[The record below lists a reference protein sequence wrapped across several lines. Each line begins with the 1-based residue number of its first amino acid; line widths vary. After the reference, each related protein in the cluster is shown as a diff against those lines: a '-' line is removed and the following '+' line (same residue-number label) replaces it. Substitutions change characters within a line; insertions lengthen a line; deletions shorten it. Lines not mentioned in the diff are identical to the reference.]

1 MEKTKFK
8 TEHVDGINIA
18 YREAG
23 DNKKPSLL
31 LLHGYPSS
39 SHQYRKVFNR
49 LADKYHLIAPDY
61 PGFGHSDFPAPDQY
75 DYTFDNISKT
85 INSFLEK
92 LEIDNYAI
100 VIQDYGAPV
109 GFRIALAHPERVTAI
124 ITQNGNAY
132 EEGIGEAWKP
142 IKKLWANRTKENE
155 EVLLD
160 AFSLEGLK
168 WNYTHGT
175 QDVESIN
182 PDCWHLD
189 YLRMQRPYAKKVNID
204 LWYDYQNNLKQYPQ
218 WQAYLREHQPPVL
231 VVWGKND
238 EYFPESGAA
247 AFKKDSKNIEYH
259 IYDTGHFAMEE
270 YGDKIID
277 EIEKFMTKIA

>member
-92 LEIDNYAI
+92 LEIDNYSI
-100 VIQDYGAPV
+100 VMQDYGAPV

-142 IKKLWANRTKENE
+142 IKKLWANRIKENE
-155 EVLLD
+155 EALLD

-270 YGDKIID
+270 YGDEIIN
-277 EIEKFMTKIA
+277 EIEEFMTKIA

>member
-155 EVLLD
+155 EALLD

-175 QDVESIN
+175 QDVESVN

-247 AFKKDSKNIEYH
+247 AFKKDSKNIEYY

>member
-100 VIQDYGAPV
+100 VMQDYGAPV

-155 EVLLD
+155 EALLD

-175 QDVESIN
+175 QDVESVN

>member
-100 VIQDYGAPV
+100 VMQDYGAPV

-142 IKKLWANRTKENE
+142 IKKLWANRIKENE
-155 EVLLD
+155 EALLD

-175 QDVESIN
+175 QDVESVN

>member
-142 IKKLWANRTKENE
+142 IKKLWANRIKENE
-155 EVLLD
+155 EALLD

-175 QDVESIN
+175 QDVESVN

>member
-92 LEIDNYAI
+92 LEIDNYSI
-100 VIQDYGAPV
+100 VMQDYGAPV

-142 IKKLWANRTKENE
+142 IKKLWANRIKENE
-155 EVLLD
+155 EALLD

-270 YGDKIID
+270 YGDEIID

>member
-142 IKKLWANRTKENE
+142 IKKLWANRIKENE
-155 EVLLD
+155 EALLD

-175 QDVESIN
+175 RDVESVN

>member
-155 EVLLD
+155 EALLD

>member
-100 VIQDYGAPV
+100 VMQDYGAPV

-155 EVLLD
+155 EALLD

-175 QDVESIN
+175 QDVESVN

-270 YGDKIID
+270 YGDEIID

>member
-92 LEIDNYAI
+92 LEIDNYSI
-100 VIQDYGAPV
+100 VMQDYGAPV

-142 IKKLWANRTKENE
+142 IKKLWANRIKENE
-155 EVLLD
+155 EALLD

-175 QDVESIN
+175 QDVESVN